1 MNTIHYLMDPV
12 QRGLFLPG
20 IVVGLGVAV
29 MCSLLS
35 VLVVL
40 KRLSFIGQ
48 GVSHAA
54 FGGVGIAAVLG
65 LAAGGA
71 AYLGVIVLF
80 CLASAWLIAWL
91 SERRGASSDTAIGI
105 VLVTAMSVGAI
116 LLHESVGRARSQP
129 GSFVAPPG
137 WESILFGS
145 SIGVTWTDAALAWG
159 VAAGIVAALWV
170 ARRPLLFW
178 AYDEASARAFGV
190 PARAMRLM
198 LMVLLTLAIV
208 ASMRLAG
215 VVLATALL
223 VLPGATALRLSDRL
237 RMVMILALVIALA
250 GVLGGIVLCFEADW
264 PPGPSIV
271 AVLTALFLLS
281 RSPFPVGRAGA

>member
-1 MNTIHYLMDPV
+1 MNTIYYLTDPV

-20 IVVGLGVAV
+20 VAVGLGVAV

-40 KRLSFIGQ
+40 KRMSFIGQ

-54 FGGVGIAAVLG
+54 FGGVGVAAVLG
-65 LAAGGA
+65 LSAGGA
-71 AYLGVIVLF
+71 TYLAVVVLF
-80 CLASAWLIAWL
+80 CLAAAWLIAWL
-91 SERRGASSDTAIGI
+91 SERGGASSDTAIGV
-105 VLVTAMSVGAI
+105 VLVASMTVGAI
-116 LLHESVGRARSQP
+116 LLHYAVSRARSHP
-129 GSFVAPPG
+129 GEYVAPPG

-145 SIGVTWTDAALAWG
+145 MTGVTWGDAGLAWG
-159 VAAGIVAALWV
+159 VALAIVVALGAV
-170 ARRPLLFW
+170 RRPLVFW
-178 AYDEASARAFGV
+178 AFDDPAATAFGV
-190 PARAMRLM
+190 PARGMRLA

-223 VLPGATALRLSDRL
+223 VLPGAVALRLSDRL
-237 RMVMILALVIALA
+237 RTVMALALAVAVL

-271 AVLTALFLLS
+271 GVLTVAFLLTHI
-281 RSPFPVGRAGA
+281 RRRGR